1 MPEKYFL
8 LGAGKE
14 SRMEEVLCSA
24 QQHGFKEIVT
34 LVKGNDNTV
43 FEHENI
49 PNLLR
54 CIMKFV
60 EVNDIVPRISF
71 KILSQ
76 SRKEMIKDREINKAN
91 MKNLDSYCIWV
102 IGTYGIIILTLLSC
116 MFKNFPNILKHAF

>member
-8 LGAGKE
+8 LGSGKE

-24 QQHGFKEIVT
+24 QLHGFKEIVT
-34 LVKGNDNTV
+34 LVKGNDNIV

-49 PNLLR
+49 PNFLR

-76 SRKEMIKDREINKAN
+76 SRNEVIKRQGDKAN
-91 MKNLDSYCIWV
+91 MKNLDSC
-102 IGTYGIIILTLLSC
+102 
-116 MFKNFPNILKHAF
+116 